1 MLELQAKL
9 LLDTA
14 KLLFHLIDPL
24 LSNIAVEERAG
35 GEGGVGMGVVVG
47 VVVGVGGR
55 GGGGG
60 SCGGGGGGG
69 GDRERGGGVI
79 VVMRTTK
86 LRSAWYIQLRRKSSH
101 MNVQSAQHPASA
113 GQSLRNFLKSV
124 SAP

>member
-47 VVVGVGGR
+47 VV
-55 GGGGG
+55 
-60 SCGGGGGGG
+60 
-69 GDRERGGGVI
+69 E
-79 VVMRTTK
+79 VVVVVVVVVEETGK
-86 LRSAWYIQLRRKSSH
+86 EVVVL
-101 MNVQSAQHPASA
+101 
-113 GQSLRNFLKSV
+113 
-124 SAP
+124 